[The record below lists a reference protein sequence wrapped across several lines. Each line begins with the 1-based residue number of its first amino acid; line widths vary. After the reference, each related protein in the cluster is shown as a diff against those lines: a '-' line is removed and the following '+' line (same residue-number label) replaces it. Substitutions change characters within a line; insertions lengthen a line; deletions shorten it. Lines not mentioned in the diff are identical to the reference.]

1 MFPTCAPART
11 PPRRVPPVQLA
22 CDASSM
28 LHSHPPPHARPLS
41 PHDSWARLLRLSSDR
56 DFRARHHRSHLVA
69 RGRGPAYVSYRMT
82 YRAHAAPVCG
92 VGPSADPLI
101 VSNNR
106 NAVIPF
112 NRSTRHS
119 TVHSVSEWTTPR
131 RTSTTTATYYLL
143 LHVSTADNARRVAC
157 AMCPLRSFA
166 CFDVTLE
173 LTLAHTITN
182 HTEPLSAPNPP
193 RRVSR
198 STANAESQVSL
209 FPGWDGTATDCGP
222 GTV

>member
-1 MFPTCAPART
+1 LLATRLPCSTATPPHTHAPSALTTHGRASSDYPPTAIFGRGTTART
-11 PPRRVPPVQLA
+11 WSPVDAARR
-22 CDASSM
+22 M
-28 LHSHPPPHARPLS
+28 
-41 PHDSWARLLRLSSDR
+41 
-56 DFRARHHRSHLVA
+56 
-69 RGRGPAYVSYRMT
+69 SYRMT